1 MNSVISR
8 KVAIIDDSDADIEL
22 FTRALQSSDYLFDI
36 SSANN
41 AYALPRIL
49 QTEQPEIVFIDYY
62 LGEET
67 GTNIIESLSA
77 EKGQVD
83 FVIFSSRGDEE
94 VVSEALRAGAADYL
108 SKDELSAEGINIL
121 MRRLNRRSLESLR
134 LQSILRVTSDCILT
148 LGQHGIIESCN
159 AAAKTLFSVPS
170 SKLISA
176 SIFEFMDNKS
186 AAILKNIFSLPTPGN
201 QNPFLDQAFELTVLG
216 REGTAKDV
224 ELVINHFSLGGTPHF
239 TAIIRDVTSRKA
251 KAALLDKQA
260 SIIQATSDF
269 VGYGDSTGRMLYIN
283 MAGQRMLGL
292 QSHHELSQLQVTELF
307 SKKNQATVLN
317 ELTKVMRT
325 GKQWI
330 GELTLARHAIDKSET
345 IVSVVALGIKHDAN
359 ENGFALMMRDIS
371 LEKERERQLRYAAT
385 HDPLTGLANRVMIR
399 EQIEHAIKDAVRAQT
414 QIALL
419 YLDLDNFKGIN
430 DSLGHTAGDEILKI
444 TAKRL
449 VSIIRESDLASRLG
463 GDEFVILMEHID
475 NTAPVTH
482 LAERVSAML
491 GKPIFLESKE
501 LYVTPSIGIAIYPH
515 SGHTADELLRCAD
528 SAMYLAKNAGRNRY
542 HFYSKELQKIAIYEE
557 EIKND
562 LHKALQ
568 YDQFFMTFQPIF
580 DVDLKIISY
589 ECLLRWAHPSKG
601 LIMPDEFIPI
611 AEQSGLIIDIGRWVI
626 NRALADYVHLK
637 AKHGENLRLSI
648 NISTI
653 QLREKTLLDFLD
665 EKTSE
670 YAINPNSIILEITE
684 SALVGNLRGALS
696 VIQSLDE
703 KGFVLAMDDFGSGYA
718 SFRHLQQM
726 PVKIL
731 KIDREFVRNV
741 DKNKMRA
748 SLISSMISMARA
760 LELKTVVEGVETA
773 EEHAFCVNGGVDG
786 LQGFYFSKPMTLK
799 DLLK

>member
-1 MNSVISR
+1 MNSVISK

-22 FTRALQSSDYLFDI
+22 FTRALRSSDYQFEI

-148 LGQHGIIESCN
+148 LSQKGVIESCN
-159 AAAKTLFSVPS
+159 AAAKTLFGVPS
-170 SKLISA
+170 SRLISS
-176 SIFEFMDNKS
+176 SIYDFLDNKS
-186 AAILKNIFSLPTPGN
+186 AAILKNIFSLTTPGD
-201 QNPFLDQAFELTVLG
+201 QNPFLDQAFELTVRG
-216 REGTAKDV
+216 NDGMTKDI
-224 ELVINHFSLGGTPHF
+224 ELVINHFSLAGTPHF
-239 TAIIRDVTSRKA
+239 TAIIRDITSRKA

-269 VGYGDSTGRMLYIN
+269 VGYGDSDGRMLYIN

-292 QSHHELSQLQVTELF
+292 RSDRELSQLQATDLF
-307 SKKNQATVLN
+307 SKKCQATVLN
-317 ELTKVMRT
+317 ELAKVMRT

-330 GELTLARHAIDKSET
+330 GELTLAANANDRSET
-345 IVSVVALGIKHDAN
+345 VVSVVALGIKHN
-359 ENGFALMMRDIS
+359 TSENGFALIMRDIS

-399 EQIEHAIKDAVRAQT
+399 EQIEHAIKDAIRSQT

-430 DSLGHTAGDEILKI
+430 DSLGHSAGDEILKI

-449 VSIIRESDLASRLG
+449 VSIIRESDLAARLG
-463 GDEFVILMEHID
+463 GDEFVVLMEHVE
-475 NTAPVTH
+475 NTSPVIH
-482 LAERVSAML
+482 LAERISAML
-491 GKPIFLESKE
+491 GKPIFLENKE
-501 LYVTPSIGIAIYPH
+501 LYVTPSIGIALYPN
-515 SGHTADELLRCAD
+515 SGSTAGELLRCAD
-528 SAMYLAKNAGRNRY
+528 SAMYMAKNAGRNRY
-542 HFYSKELQKIAIYEE
+542 HFYSSELQRIAIYEE

-568 YDQFFMTFQPIF
+568 ENQFFLVFQPIF
-580 DVDLKIISY
+580 DTCSNIISY
-589 ECLLRWAHPSKG
+589 ECLVRWAHPVKG

-611 AEQSGLIIDIGRWVI
+611 AEQSGLISDIGQWVI
-626 NRALADYVHLK
+626 NKAFTDYIHLASKHHPHLK
-637 AKHGENLRLSI
+637 LSI

-653 QLREKTLLDFLD
+653 QLRDKTLLDFLD
-665 EKTSE
+665 EKTVE
-670 YAINPNSIILEITE
+670 HAMNPGSIILEITE

-696 VIQSLDE
+696 AIESLAE
-703 KGFVLAMDDFGSGYA
+703 RGFVLAMDDFGSGYA

-731 KIDREFVRNV
+731 KIDREFVKNV

-748 SLISSMISMARA
+748 SLINSMIAMARA

-773 EEHAFCVNGGVDG
+773 EERAFCINSGVDS
-786 LQGFYFSKPMTLK
+786 LQGFLLSKPMTLEEI
-799 DLLK
+799 LK

>member
-1 MNSVISR
+1 MNSVISK

-22 FTRALQSSDYLFDI
+22 FTRALQNSDYRFEI

-148 LGQHGIIESCN
+148 LSQHGVIESCN
-159 AAAKTLFSVPS
+159 AAAKTLFGVAS
-170 SKLISA
+170 SRLISA
-176 SIFEFMDNKS
+176 SIFQFMDNKS
-186 AAILKNIFSLPTPGN
+186 AAILKNIFSSTTPGN

-216 REGTAKDV
+216 REGTTKDV

-239 TAIIRDVTSRKA
+239 TAIVRDVTSRKA
-251 KAALLDKQA
+251 RAALLDKQA

-292 QSHHELSQLQVTELF
+292 QSHRELSQLQVTELF

-330 GELTLARHAIDKSET
+330 GELTLAGHAVDKSET
-345 IVSVVALGIKHDAN
+345 VVSVVALGIKHDAS
-359 ENGFALMMRDIS
+359 ENGFALIMRDIS

-399 EQIEHAIKDAVRAQT
+399 EQIEHAIKDAVRTQT

-482 LAERVSAML
+482 LAERISAML
-491 GKPIFLESKE
+491 GKPIFLDNKE

-515 SGHTADELLRCAD
+515 SGSTADELLRCAD

-568 YDQFFMTFQPIF
+568 YDQFFVVFQPIF
-580 DVDLKIISY
+580 DVDLKIVSC

-611 AEQSGLIIDIGRWVI
+611 AEQSGLITEMGRWVI
-626 NRALADYVHLK
+626 NQALADYAHLK
-637 AKHGENLRLSI
+637 AKHGTDLKLSI

-665 EKTSE
+665 EKIAEHS
-670 YAINPNSIILEITE
+670 ISPDSIILEITE
-684 SALVGNLRGALS
+684 SALVGNMRGALS

-703 KGFVLAMDDFGSGYA
+703 RGFVLAMDDFGSGYA

-741 DKNKMRA
+741 NNNEMRA

-760 LELKTVVEGVETA
+760 LELKIVVEGVETA
-773 EEHAFCVNGGVDG
+773 EEHAFCVNSGVDG

-799 DLLK
+799 ELLK